1 MSVVR
6 WNPIREFE
14 GLFGRGMEHEDYR
27 HVDRDSPW
35 HPLVDIRET
44 SHSYTIDMEV
54 PAVAPKD
61 IDVNVKD
68 DVLTV
73 SGERKI
79 KLVGDGDSEERST
92 THRVERNYGAFARSF
107 KLPEDANESKI
118 SARTENGVLYLELA
132 KREEVLPRNIK
143 VDVH

>member
-6 WNPIREFE
+6 WNPVRDFE
-14 GLFGRGMEHEDYR
+14 GLFGRGIDHANYR
-27 HVDRDSPW
+27 HVERDSPW

-44 SHSYTIDMEV
+44 GNSYTIDMEV
-54 PAVAPKD
+54 PAVAPKE

-68 DVLTV
+68 GILTV

-79 KLVGDGDSEERST
+79 KHVGDNEARST

-107 KLPEDANESKI
+107 RLPEDADETQI
-118 SARTENGVLYLELA
+118 SARTENGVLYLELL

>member
-14 GLFGRGMEHEDYR
+14 GLFGRGMDHANYQ

-44 SHSYTIDMEV
+44 GSNYTIEMEV
-54 PAVAPKD
+54 PAVTPKD

-68 DVLTV
+68 GVLTV

-79 KLVGDGDSEERST
+79 KTVGDDDERST

-107 KLPEDANESKI
+107 KLPEDADETQI
-118 SARTENGVLYLELA
+118 SAQTENGVLYLELA

>member
-14 GLFGRGMEHEDYR
+14 GLFGRGLEQASYR
-27 HVDRDSPW
+27 HVERASPW

-44 SHSYTIDMEV
+44 GTSYSIDMEV
-54 PAVAPKD
+54 PAVVPKD

-68 DVLTV
+68 GILTV
-73 SGERKI
+73 SGERKL
-79 KLVGDGDSEERST
+79 KTVGDHDERDT
-92 THRVERNYGAFARSF
+92 THRVERNCGAFVRSF
-107 KLPEDANESKI
+107 RLPEDADESQI
-118 SARTENGVLYLELA
+118 TARSENGVLYLELA

-143 VDVH
+143 VAVH